1 MDPHFGRNCFQRR
14 PPGITDTAGPPQ
26 DILRQSRM
34 KENAMRVEQH
44 LDEIARTQGWSDKT
58 QLIHALTFL
67 DKLVMQGAIS
77 ADDFRAYLE
86 QIRAEEIEVAR
97 RAEDSG
103 T

>member
-1 MDPHFGRNCFQRR
+1 
-14 PPGITDTAGPPQ
+14 
-26 DILRQSRM
+26 M

-77 ADDFRAYLE
+77 AEDFRAYLE

>member
-1 MDPHFGRNCFQRR
+1 
-14 PPGITDTAGPPQ
+14 
-26 DILRQSRM
+26 M

-67 DKLVMQGAIS
+67 DRLVMRGAITD
-77 ADDFRAYLE
+77 DDFRAYLE
-86 QIRAEEIEVAR
+86 QIKAEETEVAR

>member
-1 MDPHFGRNCFQRR
+1 
-14 PPGITDTAGPPQ
+14 
-26 DILRQSRM
+26 
-34 KENAMRVEQH
+34 MRVEQH

-58 QLIHALTFL
+58 QLIHALAFL